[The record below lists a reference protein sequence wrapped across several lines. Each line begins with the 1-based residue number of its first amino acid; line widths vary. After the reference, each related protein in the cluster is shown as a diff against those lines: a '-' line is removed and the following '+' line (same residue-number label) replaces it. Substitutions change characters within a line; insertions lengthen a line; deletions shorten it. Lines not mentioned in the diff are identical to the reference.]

1 MWKDENG
8 FNHLTPKTKTL
19 KRLFENDHDEKKV
32 VFRHGHIAITN
43 YRMGD
48 NKEFEKSLS
57 TFDEIRWKYNPVGFY
72 YVKPM
77 RELRINRGYDIHMLK
92 KFFPNHKFVVDNDAY
107 EYKKADIKLK
117 TGPRD
122 DFQKVALTFMAGEGR
137 YKANK
142 NYTQILIDLQ
152 TGAGKAQPNDTK
164 IPTPDGWRKLKD
176 IEVGDF
182 VFNKHGEPV
191 EVLGV
196 FPQKGLQRTYEV
208 TFSDGRSTRCNGEH
222 LWEVYRNHN
231 KYPTVCTLA
240 EIMKDYHNVQYDKG
254 GKPHNHHIY
263 QVKINDAV
271 EYPEQP
277 VPVDPYVL
285 GVFIGNGYFGS
296 DSLLLSSGNMDVPR
310 EVSKVLGCPTQ
321 LRSKWNYNYKFI
333 REKRT
338 SKEGKKYN
346 RYVQTDDFLE
356 KIPEL
361 INAKSGHKFI
371 PDVYKYNSIE
381 VRKQLIQ
388 GLFDTD
394 GHISGDKYQISYTTI
409 SKRLMKDIVEVL
421 RSLGYSVKVTKDN
434 RTAKYTSGEC
444 FEIYVRCPDE
454 NKHEF
459 FRANKKSLKRAY
471 AAKEYH
477 TKKNQ
482 CMISIVDI
490 KEVEPTK
497 QRCILIDDPDHVYL
511 TEDYIPTHNTYCGT
525 AMSCYNNARV
535 SIFVPFT
542 KLLEQWKESFLNFTD
557 VDPDDIMIVQG
568 SDACMKILKGKK
580 KHIKVFLFM
589 IDTISSFE
597 AQYGPIKT
605 MEMLE
610 ATQSYM
616 KIIDEVHLDI
626 KAIAMIEALSNFRMN
641 FYLSASPGRT
651 ASKENWIFKTLFYN
665 VPKFGSKDMMQ
676 SEKYLN
682 IIIKQYK
689 FMPDPIQ
696 MKSIIN
702 PRKKWL
708 NTKAYETAL
717 FNASDQ
723 QRASFEQA
731 LLQMLNWI
739 KKQIKPEFKV
749 ILFCNTIEGTEY
761 LKNVAERV
769 FPGECSRYYG
779 TMGSKKEKE
788 DALKQRVIC
797 ATSSSLGTG
806 ADIKGLQFCI
816 NTCTY
821 SSKIEAIQ
829 VSGRLRK
836 LPNDPVAYIE
846 LVNVGWYKT
855 MKQFEKR
862 KPTLISRSRTN
873 KLLIIE

>member
-92 KFFPNHKFVVDNDAY
+92 KFFPKYKFVVDNDAY

-222 LWEVYRNHN
+222 LWEVYRDHDTH
-231 KYPTVCTLA
+231 PIVCTLN
-240 EIMKDYHNVQYDKG
+240 EIMETN
-254 GKPHNHHIY
+254 NIY
-263 QVKINDAV
+263 TIKLSD
-271 EYPEQP
+271 P
-277 VPVDPYVL
+277 VLY
-285 GVFIGNGYFGS
+285 
-296 DSLLLSSGNMDVPR
+296 
-310 EVSKVLGCPTQ
+310 
-321 LRSKWNYNYKFI
+321 
-333 REKRT
+333 
-338 SKEGKKYN
+338 
-346 RYVQTDDFLE
+346 
-356 KIPEL
+356 EL
-361 INAKSGHKFI
+361 IDVLDESYNINTSDGI

-381 VRKQLIQ
+381 VRRNLIRSI
-388 GLFDTD
+388 G
-394 GHISGDKYQISYTTI
+394 SEYTTA
-409 SKRLMKDIVEVL
+409 SKQLMKDIVEIL
-421 RSLGYSVKVTKDN
+421 WSLGCIPTISVDIN
-434 RTAKYTSGEC
+434 SGMGEQYT
-444 FEIYVRCPDE
+444 
-454 NKHEF
+454 
-459 FRANKKSLKRAY
+459 
-471 AAKEYH
+471 
-477 TKKNQ
+477 
-482 CMISIVDI
+482 ISIPNESQNHIMIVDI
-490 KEVEPTK
+490 KEVEPTY

-542 KLLEQWKESFLNFTD
+542 KLLEQWKDSFLNFTD

-731 LLQMLNWI
+731 LLQILNWI

-779 TMGSKKEKE
+779 TMGSKKEKD

>member
-1 MWKDENG
+1 
-8 FNHLTPKTKTL
+8 
-19 KRLFENDHDEKKV
+19 
-32 VFRHGHIAITN
+32 
-43 YRMGD
+43 MGD
-48 NKEFEKSLS
+48 NKEFEKCLS

-72 YVKPM
+72 YVKSM

-92 KFFPNHKFVVDNDAY
+92 KFFPKYKFVVDNDAY

-191 EVLGV
+191 KVLGV

-222 LWEVYRNHN
+222 LWEVYRDHDTH
-231 KYPTVCTLA
+231 PIVCTLN
-240 EIMKDYHNVQYDKG
+240 EIMETN
-254 GKPHNHHIY
+254 NIY
-263 QVKINDAV
+263 TIKLSD
-271 EYPEQP
+271 P
-277 VPVDPYVL
+277 VLY
-285 GVFIGNGYFGS
+285 
-296 DSLLLSSGNMDVPR
+296 
-310 EVSKVLGCPTQ
+310 
-321 LRSKWNYNYKFI
+321 
-333 REKRT
+333 
-338 SKEGKKYN
+338 
-346 RYVQTDDFLE
+346 
-356 KIPEL
+356 EL
-361 INAKSGHKFI
+361 IDVLDESYNINTSDGI

-381 VRKQLIQ
+381 VRRNLIRSI
-388 GLFDTD
+388 G
-394 GHISGDKYQISYTTI
+394 SEYTTA
-409 SKRLMKDIVEVL
+409 SKQLMKDIVEIL
-421 RSLGYSVKVTKDN
+421 WSLGCIPTISVDIN
-434 RTAKYTSGEC
+434 SGMGEQYT
-444 FEIYVRCPDE
+444 
-454 NKHEF
+454 
-459 FRANKKSLKRAY
+459 
-471 AAKEYH
+471 
-477 TKKNQ
+477 
-482 CMISIVDI
+482 ISIPNESQNHIMIVDI
-490 KEVEPTK
+490 KEVEPTY
-497 QRCILIDDPDHVYL
+497 QRCILIDDPDHMYL

-542 KLLEQWKESFLNFTD
+542 KLLEQWKDSFLNFTD

-689 FMPDPIQ
+689 FIPDPIQ

-731 LLQMLNWI
+731 LFQMLNWI

>member
-8 FNHLTPKTKTL
+8 FNHLTPKTKIL

-107 EYKKADIKLK
+107 EYKKRDIKLR

-142 NYTQILIDLQ
+142 NYTQILIDSD
-152 TGAGKAQPNDTK
+152 TGSGKL
-164 IPTPDGWRKLKD
+164 WC
-176 IEVGDF
+176 
-182 VFNKHGEPV
+182 
-191 EVLGV
+191 GV
-196 FPQKGLQRTYEV
+196 
-208 TFSDGRSTRCNGEH
+208 SMI
-222 LWEVYRNHN
+222 
-231 KYPTVCTLA
+231 A
-240 EIMKDYHNVQYDKG
+240 YHSSN
-254 GKPHNHHIY
+254 
-263 QVKINDAV
+263 AV
-271 EYPEQP
+271 
-277 VPVDPYVL
+277 V
-285 GVFIGNGYFGS
+285 I
-296 DSLLLSSGNMDVPR
+296 
-310 EVSKVLGCPTQ
+310 
-321 LRSKWNYNYKFI
+321 
-333 REKRT
+333 
-338 SKEGKKYN
+338 
-346 RYVQTDDFLE
+346 
-356 KIPEL
+356 
-361 INAKSGHKFI
+361 
-371 PDVYKYNSIE
+371 
-381 VRKQLIQ
+381 
-388 GLFDTD
+388 
-394 GHISGDKYQISYTTI
+394 
-409 SKRLMKDIVEVL
+409 
-421 RSLGYSVKVTKDN
+421 
-434 RTAKYTSGEC
+434 
-444 FEIYVRCPDE
+444 
-454 NKHEF
+454 
-459 FRANKKSLKRAY
+459 
-471 AAKEYH
+471 
-477 TKKNQ
+477 
-482 CMISIVDI
+482 
-490 KEVEPTK
+490 
-497 QRCILIDDPDHVYL
+497 
-511 TEDYIPTHNTYCGT
+511 
-525 AMSCYNNARV
+525 
-535 SIFVPFT
+535 VPFT
-542 KLLEQWKESFLNFTD
+542 KLLGQWEQSLKDFTD
-557 VDPDDIMIVQG
+557 LKSDDIMIVQG
-568 SDACMKILKGKK
+568 SKACLKIIDGKY
-580 KHIKVFLFM
+580 KHVKVFIFM
-589 IDTISSFE
+589 VDTLSSFE

-605 MEMLE
+605 MELLE
-610 ATQSYM
+610 ATRAYL

-626 KAIAMIEALSNFRMN
+626 KAVAMIEALSNFRMN
-641 FYLSASPGRT
+641 FYMSASPGRT

-665 VPKFGSKDMMQ
+665 VPKFGSNYKMQ
-676 SEKYLN
+676 VEKHLN

-696 MKSIIN
+696 MKSVIN

-749 ILFCNTIEGTEY
+749 LILCNTIEGTEY
-761 LKNVAERV
+761 LRSVAERI

-779 TMGSKKEKE
+779 TMTSKQEKE

>member
-142 NYTQILIDLQ
+142 NYTQILIDASV
-152 TGAGKAQPNDTK
+152 GFGK
-164 IPTPDGWRKLKD
+164 
-176 IEVGDF
+176 
-182 VFNKHGEPV
+182 
-191 EVLGV
+191 
-196 FPQKGLQRTYEV
+196 
-208 TFSDGRSTRCNGEH
+208 
-222 LWEVYRNHN
+222 
-231 KYPTVCTLA
+231 
-240 EIMKDYHNVQYDKG
+240 
-254 GKPHNHHIY
+254 
-263 QVKINDAV
+263 
-271 EYPEQP
+271 
-277 VPVDPYVL
+277 
-285 GVFIGNGYFGS
+285 
-296 DSLLLSSGNMDVPR
+296 
-310 EVSKVLGCPTQ
+310 
-321 LRSKWNYNYKFI
+321 
-333 REKRT
+333 
-338 SKEGKKYN
+338 
-346 RYVQTDDFLE
+346 
-356 KIPEL
+356 
-361 INAKSGHKFI
+361 
-371 PDVYKYNSIE
+371 
-381 VRKQLIQ
+381 
-388 GLFDTD
+388 
-394 GHISGDKYQISYTTI
+394 
-409 SKRLMKDIVEVL
+409 
-421 RSLGYSVKVTKDN
+421 
-434 RTAKYTSGEC
+434 
-444 FEIYVRCPDE
+444 
-454 NKHEF
+454 
-459 FRANKKSLKRAY
+459 
-471 AAKEYH
+471 
-477 TKKNQ
+477 
-482 CMISIVDI
+482 
-490 KEVEPTK
+490 
-497 QRCILIDDPDHVYL
+497 
-511 TEDYIPTHNTYCGT
+511 TYCGV
-525 AMSCYNNARV
+525 AISCFNSARV
-535 SIFVPFT
+535 AIFVPFA
-542 KLLEQWKESFLNFTD
+542 KLLDQWKQSFLDFTSI
-557 VDPDDIMIVQG
+557 DPDDIMFVQG
-568 SDACMKILKGKK
+568 SDACMKILKGKR

-589 IDTISSFE
+589 VDTISSFE
-597 AQYGPIKT
+597 AQYGPIRT
-605 MEMLE
+605 MELLE
-610 ATQSYM
+610 ATQAYM

-626 KAIAMIEALSNFRMN
+626 KAIAMVEALSNFRMN

-665 VPKFGSKDMMQ
+665 VPKFGSNELMQ
-676 SEKYLN
+676 SEKHLN

-689 FMPDPIQ
+689 FMPDQIQ

-788 DALKQRVIC
+788 DALKHRVIC

>member
-142 NYTQILIDLQ
+142 NYTQIMIDLQ

-222 LWEVYRNHN
+222 LWEVYRDHDTH
-231 KYPTVCTLA
+231 PIVCTLN
-240 EIMKDYHNVQYDKG
+240 EIMETN
-254 GKPHNHHIY
+254 NIY
-263 QVKINDAV
+263 TIKLSD
-271 EYPEQP
+271 P
-277 VPVDPYVL
+277 VLY
-285 GVFIGNGYFGS
+285 
-296 DSLLLSSGNMDVPR
+296 
-310 EVSKVLGCPTQ
+310 
-321 LRSKWNYNYKFI
+321 
-333 REKRT
+333 
-338 SKEGKKYN
+338 
-346 RYVQTDDFLE
+346 
-356 KIPEL
+356 EL
-361 INAKSGHKFI
+361 IDVLDESYNINTSDGI

-381 VRKQLIQ
+381 VRRNLIRSI
-388 GLFDTD
+388 G
-394 GHISGDKYQISYTTI
+394 SEYTTA
-409 SKRLMKDIVEVL
+409 SKQLMKDIVEIL
-421 RSLGYSVKVTKDN
+421 WSLGCIPTISVDIN
-434 RTAKYTSGEC
+434 SGMGEQYT
-444 FEIYVRCPDE
+444 
-454 NKHEF
+454 
-459 FRANKKSLKRAY
+459 
-471 AAKEYH
+471 
-477 TKKNQ
+477 
-482 CMISIVDI
+482 ISIPNESQNHIMIVDI
-490 KEVEPTK
+490 KEVEPTY

-689 FMPDPIQ
+689 FMPDQIQ

>member
-19 KRLFENDHDEKKV
+19 KRLFENEYDEKKV

-57 TFDEIRWKYNPVGFY
+57 TFDEIRWKYNPVGYY
-72 YVKPM
+72 YVRPM

-196 FPQKGLQRTYEV
+196 FPQKGLQRTYEI

-222 LWEVYRNHN
+222 LWEVYRDHDTH
-231 KYPTVCTLA
+231 PIVCTLN
-240 EIMKDYHNVQYDKG
+240 EIMETN
-254 GKPHNHHIY
+254 NIY
-263 QVKINDAV
+263 TIKLSD
-271 EYPEQP
+271 P
-277 VPVDPYVL
+277 VLY
-285 GVFIGNGYFGS
+285 
-296 DSLLLSSGNMDVPR
+296 
-310 EVSKVLGCPTQ
+310 
-321 LRSKWNYNYKFI
+321 
-333 REKRT
+333 
-338 SKEGKKYN
+338 
-346 RYVQTDDFLE
+346 
-356 KIPEL
+356 EL
-361 INAKSGHKFI
+361 IDVLDESYNINTSDGI

-381 VRKQLIQ
+381 VRRNLIRSI
-388 GLFDTD
+388 G
-394 GHISGDKYQISYTTI
+394 SEYTTA
-409 SKRLMKDIVEVL
+409 SKQLMKDIVEIL
-421 RSLGYSVKVTKDN
+421 WSLGCIPTISVDIN
-434 RTAKYTSGEC
+434 SGMGEQYT
-444 FEIYVRCPDE
+444 
-454 NKHEF
+454 
-459 FRANKKSLKRAY
+459 
-471 AAKEYH
+471 
-477 TKKNQ
+477 
-482 CMISIVDI
+482 ISIPNESQNHIMIVDI
-490 KEVEPTK
+490 KEVEPTY

-689 FMPDPIQ
+689 FMPDQIQ